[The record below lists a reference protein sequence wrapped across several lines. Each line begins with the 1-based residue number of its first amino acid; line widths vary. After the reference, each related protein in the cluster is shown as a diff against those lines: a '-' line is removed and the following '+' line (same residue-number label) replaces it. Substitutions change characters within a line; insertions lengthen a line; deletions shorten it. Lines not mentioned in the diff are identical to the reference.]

1 MHVCGRGLCR
11 FYSSNCII
19 GQSSTLSEY
28 CDAIADAGVLVCEPG
43 TLSYGLGA
51 LVLGRVCE
59 VGMPCT
65 DWCSL
70 SLFSLLLGVDH
81 VG

>member
-1 MHVCGRGLCR
+1 MRLRGRGCCR

-19 GQSSTLSEY
+19 GQDCTLAEY

-59 VGMPCT
+59 VGRVWLCLCCDCAVT
-65 DWCSL
+65 VL
-70 SLFSLLLGVDH
+70 
-81 VG
+81 